1 MSFHVSDSEVFSDEW
16 ASLLLSI
23 PSLDLMLQR
32 DFLLRLHAVIYMQF
46 SEQRTEEYNVCTAWM
61 CVCVCVCVLTEQNSI
76 DLWPEQKTNVYTE
89 NCILCSVIKQKGN
102 KWNAFHTCFCITN
115 MLIPGWFTEAGCD
128 PNNLLILSTA
138 SDILLMHE

>member
-1 MSFHVSDSEVFSDEW
+1 MQLYICSSVNKGLRNTMCV
-16 ASLLLSI
+16 
-23 PSLDLMLQR
+23 QR
-32 DFLLRLHAVIYMQF
+32 ECV
-46 SEQRTEEYNVCTAWM
+46 

-128 PNNLLILSTA
+128 PNNLLILSTDGVWHIVNA
-138 SDILLMHE
+138 WIIKVIVFGLLAHKICCVETQAWFWFFFFFFSSSP